1 MSIFVFPFLLLF
13 FFCLD
18 GDNMLQSSYTVNTTE
33 MTVFAGGGNPDFL
46 PQHIMSYE
54 SEDLKGSFI
63 T

>member
-1 MSIFVFPFLLLF
+1 MIIFVFPFLLL
-13 FFCLD
+13 L
-18 GDNMLQSSYTVNTTE
+18 
-33 MTVFAGGGNPDFL
+33 VFLPGWRQYVAKFIYSKYNRDDCGGGNPDFL